1 MNILS
6 LDYVIMISDLKG
18 IIMNLST
25 TDIINILIGV
35 AFIGLAIPLFIRWRK
50 LSGKVIISD
59 QQWSTMRILFLAIGV
74 LSVLSMITQGA
85 NMSFFDIFRLT
96 GTIIAVSI
104 YMVVRDGVGE
114 EGLVSGGKLYPWS
127 EVRAYDYEKRKNV
140 VAVYFTVESQN
151 GKKPDDYRSKEL
163 DFSIEDEELLKKFL
177 ENNLGRKYTRM
188 KKNSK

>member
-1 MNILS
+1 
-6 LDYVIMISDLKG
+6 
-18 IIMNLST
+18 MNLST
-25 TDIINILIGV
+25 TDIINIVIGV
-35 AFIGLAIPLFIRWRK
+35 VFIGLSIPLFFRWRK
-50 LSGKVIISD
+50 LSGKVIITD

-74 LSVLSMITQGA
+74 LSVISLITQGA
-85 NMSFFDIFRLT
+85 NMTFFDIFRLT

-114 EGLVSGGKLYPWS
+114 EGLVSGGKIYPWN
-127 EVRAYDYEKRKNV
+127 EVRAYDYERRKNV

-151 GKKPDDYRSKEL
+151 EKKPDDYRSKEL

-188 KKNSK
+188 KKTSK